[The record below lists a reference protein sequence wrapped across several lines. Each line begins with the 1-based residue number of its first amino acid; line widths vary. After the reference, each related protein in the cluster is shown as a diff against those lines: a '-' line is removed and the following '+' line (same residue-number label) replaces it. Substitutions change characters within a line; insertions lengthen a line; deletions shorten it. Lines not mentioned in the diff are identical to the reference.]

1 VLRNVAFQKG
11 VRGTLLENACLVE
24 MGTPSI
30 ILTLDGLSGT
40 GKTTV
45 AAILGSIIGA
55 ETIPVPPLELRT
67 VSPWFAREAENH
79 PQLSAAF
86 FVAGLGMALVQADR
100 IRTSGRSCVLDRY
113 QWSTLGHLIALGV
126 DKAQLLALLPPVAV
140 DIRVLLTCSERIREE
155 RLVTRHQP
163 GILAQRLSDASFRN
177 LVLAKQSTFG
187 FDLVLNTNDL
197 TPFEV
202 TNEIIKRIQSFAN
215 V

>member
-1 VLRNVAFQKG
+1 
-11 VRGTLLENACLVE
+11 

-45 AAILGSIIGA
+45 SEILGSAIGA
-55 ETIPVPPLELRT
+55 ETIQVPPIELRT

-79 PQLSAAF
+79 PHVSAAF
-86 FVAGLGMALVQADR
+86 FAAGLGMALVQADR
-100 IRTSGRSCVLDRY
+100 IRASGRSCVLDRY
-113 QWSTLGHLIALGV
+113 QWSTLSHLIALGV
-126 DKAQLLALLPPVAV
+126 DMAQVLPWLPSVAV

-155 RLVTRHQP
+155 RLATRQRP
-163 GILAQRLSDASFRN
+163 SVLTERLSDAAFRN
-177 LVLAKQSTFG
+177 LVLATQSTFN

-197 TPFEV
+197 NPFEV
-202 TNEIIKRIQSFAN
+202 SNEIIKRIHSSPA